1 MSGNAFLPDRI
12 DAAALQH
19 VSIDVPLATIK
30 AKTSGTP
37 FNVGSALPSNARLVA
52 AEVNVLQVVG
62 GGAISACTSTLQA
75 TSETA
80 GAVLASAD
88 VHGGTGVKGALGS
101 NPYPSRGGQ
110 QMQLTLTA
118 TGDTLANATTGHLTV
133 DLYYA
138 VLG

>member
-19 VSIDVPLATIK
+19 VSIDVPLTTIK
-30 AKTSGTP
+30 AKTSGTA
-37 FNVGSALPSNARLVA
+37 FNIGSALPTGARLLDT
-52 AEVNVLQVVG
+52 EVNVVQVVG
-62 GGAISACTSTLQA
+62 GGAISACTATVQA

-80 GAVLASAD
+80 GAVVASSD
-88 VHGGTGVKGALGS
+88 VHTATGVHAPAGS

-110 QMQLTLTA
+110 QLQLTLTA
-118 TGDTLANATTGHLTV
+118 TGDTLANATTGHITV

-138 VLG
+138 ILG